1 MDGRL
6 PAIISVN
13 RFVSSIFSC
22 SILLLGN
29 VRISMVYTRRGPYP
43 ATALQVG
50 TVLFR
55 GAQQPPVLTRCPG
68 ASSSSGGSLELASGL
83 WSPFEAA
90 GIWVPARPIYISSA
104 KNGKIGVFGG
114 GGGLGSA
121 LWVGEGIQLMG
132 VVVIKCDL
140 RFPHVGVPWFGCPLV
155 WVSLGMGVPW
165 CGCPSVWVPIIFS
178 VLWGA
183 PCSPKPHE
191 NSRTYKRAE
200 LSSTGGESPRIRCP
214 GGS

>member
-83 WSPFEAA
+83 WSPLEAA
-90 GIWVPARPIYISSA
+90 GIWVSACPIYISSA

-114 GGGLGSA
+114 RGRLISAGLSP
-121 LWVGEGIQLMG
+121 VGWRGIQLMG
-132 VVVIKCDL
+132 VVVMECDL

-155 WVSLGMGVPW
+155 WVSLGMGAPR

-191 NSRTYKRAE
+191 NS
-200 LSSTGGESPRIRCP
+200 
-214 GGS
+214 